1 MGSKPCLVLQ
11 GTAFESDDTMKR
23 VGNMMVD
30 WFRGPTVNRIRL
42 QGLEVVI
49 SLTAVENRILFRVYG
64 YVRAE
69 T

>member
-1 MGSKPCLVLQ
+1 MLQ

-69 T
+69 A